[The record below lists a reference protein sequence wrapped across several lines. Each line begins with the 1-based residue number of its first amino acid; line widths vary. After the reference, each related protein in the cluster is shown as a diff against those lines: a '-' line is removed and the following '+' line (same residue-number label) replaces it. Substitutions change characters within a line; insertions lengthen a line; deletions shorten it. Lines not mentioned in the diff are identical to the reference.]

1 MCAEC
6 KPLICIA
13 VTNTRAA
20 ICQKKNWTKFEV
32 VVVHGMD
39 HPKSEKEKNN
49 WTAMVCNIKGW
60 NKNDE
65 FWRFQSSD
73 IKSWKENEHDVWSL
87 TSEES
92 GGVRV
97 WGNRNNH
104 NQLSFLC
111 RERVFGEREKK
122 GKTQRKKWKDGRV
135 KCRSQEKMTE
145 WETRR
150 ERKVSAWCFYW
161 ICQHGSRGLGYFYMW
176 GIFLS

>member
-1 MCAEC
+1 
-6 KPLICIA
+6 
-13 VTNTRAA
+13 
-20 ICQKKNWTKFEV
+20 
-32 VVVHGMD
+32 
-39 HPKSEKEKNN
+39 
-49 WTAMVCNIKGW
+49 MVCNIKGW

-176 GIFLS
+176 GRSNKRWERFRYTCSKKIASSRLTDTRNLLRRKKIRFN